1 MLVTGAFPK
10 RAPSQK
16 PVPHMAEWTTPSS
29 PPVPGGLEDLAGG
42 NALVARLLA
51 QRGIQSVEAA
61 RPFLDPAAYDPA
73 PPEDLPDLE
82 TGAERIRSAIEHR
95 ERILVWGDFDV
106 DGQTSTA
113 LLVEALRKLGAEVGY
128 HIPHRERESH
138 GVNWEHLEGYLEDG
152 VGVVLTCDTG
162 ISSHEP
168 IRKARERGVDVVVT
182 DHHDLPSRLPP
193 AEALINP
200 KRLPEEHPLR
210 TLPGVGVAYKFIQK
224 LAEGQ
229 KLTEGTR
236 LEPEA
241 FLDLVALGI
250 VADIAVLR
258 GDTRY
263 LLQLGLET
271 LRETGRPGLQ
281 AVMDNANV
289 TREEADEEDIG
300 FRIGPR
306 LNAVGRLGDANVSVP
321 LLTTSDP
328 GEARAIAGDL
338 EELNDRRKL
347 LTAQVFEAAR
357 KKLRWE
363 PELLQTAVL
372 VLYGE
377 QWPAGVIGIVAHRLT
392 EKYHKPTILLTS
404 ASEEYAQK
412 ENAHSESGGSES
424 GGKGREALARGSA
437 RSVEDLNITAAIGD
451 HSDML
456 HSHGGHPMAAGVT
469 LAKSKIN
476 RFRRLVSRSIV
487 GQKGGEE
494 IVETLQIDSYL
505 SLEELTLELAEELRQ
520 VAPFGPGNRE
530 PVFACR
536 NLQVSEYEEI
546 GTDGGHLK
554 VTVTGPESASRE
566 VLWWNA
572 EEEDLPSGIFDL
584 AVTVSTNVFRGERS
598 LQLTWEDS
606 RVRRKETGQET
617 DETRSIEVIDY
628 RGEDGLENAL
638 RALADKA
645 GAQVWM
651 EARQVDGVGAKSRL
665 GLAPCEELVLGTLP
679 PSRSVLDE
687 ALSACEPERIHVVG
701 LSPTTEAKEGFARRL
716 LGLCKHAIRSGK
728 AAPLPKLAAAMGH
741 EERTVRLGLR
751 WLEERGQIRAER
763 TEDGL
768 KIESGPGSGEADPPL
783 ERALK
788 EALQEA
794 RAFRKYALKGKTPLA
809 ERPAAE

>member
-1 MLVTGAFPK
+1 MGAFPK
-10 RAPSQK
+10 ANLAR
-16 PVPHMAEWTTPSS
+16 MAEWTIPSS
-29 PPVPGGLEDLAGG
+29 PPVPEGLVDLVGG

-51 QRGIQSVEAA
+51 QRGIRSIEEA
-61 RPFLDPAAYDPA
+61 RPYLDPAAYDPA

-82 TGAERIRSAIEHR
+82 NGAERIRSAIEQG
-95 ERILVWGDFDV
+95 EQILVWGDFDV

-113 LLVEALRKLGAEVGY
+113 LLVQALRELGAEVGY
-128 HIPHRERESH
+128 HVPHRERESH
-138 GVNWEHLEGYLEDG
+138 GVNWDHLEGYVDDG
-152 VGVVLTCDTG
+152 TDVVLTCDTG

-168 IRKARERGVDVVVT
+168 IQKARERGVDVVVT
-182 DHHDLPSRLPP
+182 DHHDLPPELPV

-200 KRLPEEHPLR
+200 KRLPEEHALR

-224 LAEGQ
+224 LAEG
-229 KLTEGTR
+229 TG
-236 LEPEA
+236 LEPEG

-263 LLQLGLET
+263 LLQLGLEM

-281 AVMDNANV
+281 AVMENANM

-306 LNAVGRLGDANVSVP
+306 LNAVGRLGDANISVP
-321 LLTTSDP
+321 LLTTGDLS
-328 GEARAIAGDL
+328 EARAIADDL

-347 LTAQVFEAAR
+347 LTTQVFEAAR
-357 KKLRWE
+357 RKLRWE

-372 VLYGE
+372 ILYGE

-412 ENAHSESGGSES
+412 EGGEDQ
-424 GGKGREALARGSA
+424 EALARGSA
-437 RSVEDLNITAAIGD
+437 RSVEDLNITAAIAD
-451 HSDML
+451 HSEIL
-456 HSHGGHPMAAGVT
+456 ESYGGHPMAAGVT
-469 LAKSKIN
+469 LPKAKIDQ
-476 RFRRLVSRSIV
+476 FRRLVSRSIV
-487 GQKGGEE
+487 KQKDGEE
-494 IVETLQIDSYL
+494 LIETLQIDSYL
-505 SLEELTLELAEELRQ
+505 SLEELTLQLADDLRQ

-536 NLQVSEYEEI
+536 NLQVSEYEKI
-546 GTDGGHLK
+546 GSDGSHLK
-554 VTVTGPESASRE
+554 VTVTGPEFASRE

-572 EEEDLPSGIFDL
+572 EEQDLPSGVFDL

-606 RVRRKETGQET
+606 RVRRKETGEET
-617 DETRSIEVIDY
+617 EEDRSIEVIDH
-628 RGEDGLENAL
+628 RGEEDLEATLRTLSEKDGTE
-638 RALADKA
+638 
-645 GAQVWM
+645 VWM
-651 EARQVDGVGAKSRL
+651 EACQVEGARGKSRL
-665 GLAPCEELVLGTLP
+665 ELSSCTELMLGTLP
-679 PSRSVLDE
+679 PSRSVLEE
-687 ALSACEPERIHVVG
+687 ALSACEPDRIHVVG
-701 LSPTTEAKEGFARRL
+701 LSPSTAGLEGFAPRL

-728 AAPLPKLAAAMGH
+728 APSLSKLAAAMGH

-751 WLEERGQIRAER
+751 WLEGRGQIRTGQ
-763 TEDGL
+763 TEKGL
-768 KIESGPGSGEADPPL
+768 EIKHGPGSGEADL
-783 ERALK
+783 SVERALK

-794 RAFRKYALKGKTPLA
+794 RAFRKYALKGSAPLTSG
-809 ERPAAE
+809 PAVE

>member
-1 MLVTGAFPK
+1 
-10 RAPSQK
+10 
-16 PVPHMAEWTTPSS
+16 MAEWTTPSS
-29 PPVPGGLEDLAGG
+29 PPVPDGLEDLAGG
-42 NALVARLLA
+42 NALVAKLLA
-51 QRGIQSVEAA
+51 QRGIQSVEDA

-73 PPEDLPDLE
+73 PPEALPDLE
-82 TGAERIRSAIEHR
+82 KGVSRIQSAIER
-95 ERILVWGDFDV
+95 GEQVLVWGDFDV

-113 LLVEALRKLGAEVGY
+113 LLVEALRELGADVSF
-128 HIPHRERESH
+128 HVPHRERESH
-138 GVNWEHLEGYLEDG
+138 GVNWEHLEGYVDDG
-152 VGVVLTCDTG
+152 IGVVLTCDTG
-162 ISSHEP
+162 VSSHQP
-168 IRKARERGVDVVVT
+168 IREARDRGVDVVVT
-182 DHHDLPSRLPP
+182 DHHDLPSPLPP

-200 KRLPEEHPLR
+200 KRLPEGHPLG

-224 LAEGQ
+224 LAEG
-229 KLTEGTR
+229 TR
-236 LEPEA
+236 LEPEG

-412 ENAHSESGGSES
+412 QSARGES
-424 GGKGREALARGSA
+424 GGKGQEALARGSA
-437 RSVEDLNITAAIGD
+437 RSVEDLNITAAIAGHGD
-451 HSDML
+451 ILESF
-456 HSHGGHPMAAGVT
+456 GGHPMAAGVT
-469 LAKSKIN
+469 LPEAKIG

-487 GQKGGEE
+487 GQKDGEE

-505 SLEELTLELAEELRQ
+505 SLEELTLQLAEDLRQ
-520 VAPFGPGNRE
+520 AAPFGPGNRE

-536 NLQVSEYEEI
+536 NLRVSGYEEI
-546 GTDGGHLK
+546 GSDGGHLK

-572 EEEDLPSGIFDL
+572 QEEDLPDGIFDL

-606 RVRRKETGQET
+606 RVRRKETGEETQEARSLQVT
-617 DETRSIEVIDY
+617 DH
-628 RGEDGLENAL
+628 RGEEDLEATL
-638 RALADKA
+638 RALAEKG

-651 EARQVDGVGAKSRL
+651 EACQVDGVGAKSRL
-665 GLAPCEELVLGTLP
+665 SLAPCEELVLGTLP
-679 PSRSVLDE
+679 PSRSVLKE
-687 ALSACEPERIHVVG
+687 ALAACEPEQIHVVG
-701 LSPTTEAKEGFARRL
+701 LPPATAGLEDFTRRL

-741 EERTVRLGLR
+741 EERTVRLGLQ
-751 WLEERGQIRAER
+751 WLEERG
-763 TEDGL
+763 
-768 KIESGPGSGEADPPL
+768 KIQASEIGQKLSIKPGPGSGEADSSL
-783 ERALK
+783 EQTLE

-794 RAFRKYALKGKTPLA
+794 RAFRKYALRGEAPLA
-809 ERPAAE
+809 KPPVAK

>member
-1 MLVTGAFPK
+1 
-10 RAPSQK
+10 
-16 PVPHMAEWTTPSS
+16 MAEWTTPSS
-29 PPVPGGLEDLAGG
+29 PPVPGGLEDLAQG

-61 RPFLDPAAYDPA
+61 RPFLDPSAYDPA
-73 PPEDLPDLE
+73 PPKDLPDLE
-82 TGAERIRSAIEHR
+82 NGAERIRSAIEHG

-113 LLVEALRKLGAEVGY
+113 LLVEALRELGAEVDY
-128 HIPHRERESH
+128 HVPHRERESH
-138 GVNWEHLEGYLEDG
+138 GVNWEHLEGYVDDG
-152 VGVVLTCDTG
+152 IGVVLTCDTG

-182 DHHDLPSRLPP
+182 DHHDLPSGLPP

-224 LAEGQ
+224 LAED
-229 KLTEGTR
+229 TR
-236 LEPEA
+236 LEPKA

-263 LLQLGLET
+263 LLQRGLER
-271 LRETGRPGLQ
+271 LRDTSRPGLR

-328 GEARAIAGDL
+328 GEARSIADDL

-357 KKLRWE
+357 RKLRWE

-404 ASEEYAQK
+404 ASEEYSRK
-412 ENAHSESGGSES
+412 EGDSENGDEGQ
-424 GGKGREALARGSA
+424 EALARGSA

-456 HSHGGHPMAAGVT
+456 ESYGGHPMAAGVT
-469 LAKSKIN
+469 LPKAKID

-487 GQKGGEE
+487 EQKGGEE

-505 SLEELTLELAEELRQ
+505 SLEELTLELAGDLRQ

-536 NLQVSEYEEI
+536 GLEVSEYEEI

-572 EEEDLPSGIFDL
+572 EEEDLPSGVFDL

-606 RVRRKETGQET
+606 RVRRKEPGQET
-617 DETRSIEVIDY
+617 DETRSIEVIDH
-628 RGEDGLENAL
+628 RGEGDLEATL
-638 RALADKA
+638 RALADKD

-651 EARQVDGVGAKSRL
+651 EACQVDGVGAKSRL
-665 GLAPCEELVLGTLP
+665 GLAPCTELVLGTLP

-687 ALSACEPERIHVVG
+687 ALSACEPDRIHVIG
-701 LSPTTEAKEGFARRL
+701 LSPTTEVKEGFARRL

-728 AAPLPKLAAAMGH
+728 AAPLSKLAAAMGH

-763 TEDGL
+763 TEEGL

-794 RAFRKYALKGKTPLA
+794 RAFRKYALKGKAPLA

>member
-1 MLVTGAFPK
+1 
-10 RAPSQK
+10 
-16 PVPHMAEWTTPSS
+16 MAEWTAPSS
-29 PPVPGGLEDLAGG
+29 PPVPDGLEDLVGG

-51 QRGIQSVEAA
+51 QRGIRSVEDA
-61 RPFLDPAAYDPA
+61 RPFLDPAAYNPA

-82 TGAERIRSAIEHR
+82 NGAERIRSAIEQG
-95 ERILVWGDFDV
+95 EQILVWGDFDV

-113 LLVEALRKLGAEVGY
+113 LLVEALRELGADVDY
-128 HIPHRERESH
+128 HVPHRERESH
-138 GVNWEHLEGYLEDG
+138 GVNWEHLEGYVENG
-152 VGVVLTCDTG
+152 IGVVLTCDTG

-168 IRKARERGVDVVVT
+168 IRKARESGVDVVVT

-200 KRLPEEHPLR
+200 KRLPEDHPLR
-210 TLPGVGVAYKFIQK
+210 TLPGVGVAYKFVQT
-224 LAEGQ
+224 LAED
-229 KLTEGTR
+229 TR
-236 LEPEA
+236 LGPEG

-263 LLQLGLET
+263 LLQQGLEK
-271 LRETGRPGLQ
+271 LRETERPGLK
-281 AVMDNANV
+281 AVMDNADV

-300 FRIGPR
+300 YRIGPR
-306 LNAVGRLGDANVSVP
+306 LNAVGRLGDANISIP
-321 LLTTSDP
+321 LLTTEDP
-328 GEARAIAGDL
+328 GEARAIADDL

-357 KKLRWE
+357 RKLRWE

-392 EKYHKPTILLTS
+392 EKYYKPTILLTS
-404 ASEEYAQK
+404 ASEEYAQR
-412 ENAHSESGGSES
+412 EGGE
-424 GGKGREALARGSA
+424 GQEALARGSA
-437 RSVEDLNITAAIGD
+437 RSVEDLNITAAIAGHGD
-451 HSDML
+451 ILESF
-456 HSHGGHPMAAGVT
+456 GGHPMAAGVT
-469 LAKSKIN
+469 LPKAKIG

-487 GQKGGEE
+487 EQKGGED

-505 SLEELTLELAEELRQ
+505 PLEDLTLQLADDLRQ

-536 NLQVSEYEEI
+536 NLQVSEYEKI
-546 GTDGGHLK
+546 GSDGSHLK
-554 VTVTGPESASRE
+554 VTVTGPQSASRE

-572 EEEDLPSGIFDL
+572 GEEDLPSGIFDL

-598 LQLTWEDS
+598 LQLTWEDF
-606 RVRRKETGQET
+606 RVRRKETGEDT
-617 DETRSIEVIDY
+617 EEGRSTEVIGH
-628 RGEDGLENAL
+628 RGEGGLEDTL
-638 RALADKA
+638 RALADRG

-651 EARQVDGVGAKSRL
+651 EACQVDGVGAKSRL
-665 GLAPCEELVLGTLP
+665 ELTPCEELVLGTLP
-679 PSRSVLDE
+679 PSRSVLKE
-687 ALSACEPERIHVVG
+687 ALAACEPERIHVVG
-701 LSPTTEAKEGFARRL
+701 LSPATAGLEGFTRRL

-741 EERTVRLGLR
+741 EERTVRLGLQ
-751 WLEERGQIRAER
+751 WLEERGQIQAAK
-763 TEDGL
+763 TGQKL
-768 KIESGPGSGEADPPL
+768 SIKPGSTSGEADSSL
-783 ERALK
+783 EQALE

-794 RAFRKYALKGKTPLA
+794 RAFRKYALRGEAPLA
-809 ERPAAE
+809 KPPAAK

>member
-1 MLVTGAFPK
+1 
-10 RAPSQK
+10 
-16 PVPHMAEWTTPSS
+16 MAEWTTPSS
-29 PPVPGGLEDLAGG
+29 PPVPGGLEDLTGG
-42 NALVARLLA
+42 NALVAKLLA
-51 QRGIQSVEAA
+51 QRGIESVEDA

-82 TGAERIRSAIEHR
+82 KGATRIRSAIER
-95 ERILVWGDFDV
+95 GERVLVWGDFDV

-113 LLVEALRKLGAEVGY
+113 LLVEALRKLGADVGF

-138 GVNWEHLEGYLEDG
+138 GVNWEHLEGYVDDG
-152 VGVVLTCDTG
+152 IGVVLTCDTG

-200 KRLPEEHPLR
+200 KRLSEGHPLG
-210 TLPGVGVAYKFIQK
+210 TLPGVGVAYKFVQK

-229 KLTEGTR
+229 KLTEGTGLR
-236 LEPEA
+236 PTDY
-241 FLDLVALGI
+241 LDLVALGI

-263 LLQLGLET
+263 LLQLGLEK

-281 AVMDNANV
+281 AVMDSANV

-338 EELNDRRKL
+338 EERNDRRKL

-404 ASEEYAQK
+404 ASEEYSRK
-412 ENAHSESGGSES
+412 EGDSENGDEDQ
-424 GGKGREALARGSA
+424 EALARGSA

-456 HSHGGHPMAAGVT
+456 ESFGGHPMAAGVT
-469 LAKSKIN
+469 LQKAKIG

-487 GQKGGEE
+487 DQKDGEE

-505 SLEELTLELAEELRQ
+505 SLEDLTLRLAKDLRKA
-520 VAPFGPGNRE
+520 APFGPGNRE

-536 NLQVSEYEEI
+536 NLQVSGYEEI
-546 GTDGGHLK
+546 GSDGSHLK

-572 EEEDLPSGIFDL
+572 GEEDLPSGIFDL

-606 RVRRKETGQET
+606 RVRRKETSEEPE
-617 DETRSIEVIDY
+617 ETRSTEVISH
-628 RGEDGLENAL
+628 RGEDGLEAVL
-638 RALADKA
+638 RALADRG

-679 PSRSVLDE
+679 PSRSVLEE
-687 ALSACEPERIHVVG
+687 ALSACEPERIHVIG
-701 LSPTTEAKEGFARRL
+701 LPPSTDTKEGFTRRL
-716 LGLCKHAIRSGK
+716 LGLCKHAVRSGK
-728 AAPLPKLAAAMGH
+728 AAPLPKLAAAMGQ
-741 EERTVRLGLR
+741 EERTVRLGLQ
-751 WLEERGQIRAER
+751 WLEERGQIQV
-763 TEDGL
+763 TETGQKL
-768 KIESGPGSGEADPPL
+768 SIKPGSGSGEADSSL
-783 ERALK
+783 EQALE

-794 RAFRKYALKGKTPLA
+794 RAFRKYALRGEAPLA
-809 ERPAAE
+809 KRAAAK

>member
-1 MLVTGAFPK
+1 
-10 RAPSQK
+10 
-16 PVPHMAEWTTPSS
+16 MAEWTNPSS
-29 PPVPGGLEDLAGG
+29 PPVPDGLEDLAGG
-42 NALVARLLA
+42 NALVAKLLA
-51 QRGIQSVEAA
+51 QRGIQSVEDA
-61 RPFLDPAAYDPA
+61 RPFFDPAAYDPA
-73 PPEDLPDLE
+73 PPEALPDLE
-82 TGAERIRSAIEHR
+82 KGVSRIRSAIER
-95 ERILVWGDFDV
+95 GERVLVWGDFDV

-113 LLVEALRKLGAEVGY
+113 LLVEALRELGADVGF
-128 HIPHRERESH
+128 HVPHRERESH
-138 GVNWEHLEGYLEDG
+138 GVNWEHLEGYLDDG

-162 ISSHEP
+162 VSSHRP
-168 IRKARERGVDVVVT
+168 IRKALDRGVDVVVT

-200 KRLPEEHPLR
+200 KRLPEGHPLG

-229 KLTEGTR
+229 NLTEGTGLR
-236 LEPEA
+236 PTGY
-241 FLDLVALGI
+241 LDLVALGI

-263 LLQLGLET
+263 LLQLGLEK

-412 ENAHSESGGSES
+412 QSARGES
-424 GGKGREALARGSA
+424 GGKGQEALARGSA
-437 RSVEDLNITAAIGD
+437 RSVEDLNITAAIAD
-451 HSDML
+451 HADML
-456 HSHGGHPMAAGVT
+456 QSFGGHPMAAGVT
-469 LAKSKIN
+469 LPKAKID

-505 SLEELTLELAEELRQ
+505 SLEELTLQLAEDLRQ
-520 VAPFGPGNRE
+520 AAPFGPGNRE

-536 NLQVSEYEEI
+536 NLRVSGYEEI
-546 GTDGGHLK
+546 GSDGGHLK

-572 EEEDLPSGIFDL
+572 QEEDLPDGIFDL

-598 LQLTWEDS
+598 LQLTWEDF
-606 RVRRKETGQET
+606 RVRRKETGEET
-617 DETRSIEVIDY
+617 GEARSTEVIGH
-628 RGEDGLENAL
+628 RGEGGLEDTL
-638 RALADKA
+638 RALADRG

-651 EARQVDGVGAKSRL
+651 EACQVDGVGAKSRQEL
-665 GLAPCEELVLGTLP
+665 TPCEELVLGTLP
-679 PSRSVLDE
+679 PSRSVLE
-687 ALSACEPERIHVVG
+687 KVLSACEPERIHVVG
-701 LSPTTEAKEGFARRL
+701 LSPATAGLEGFTRRL

-741 EERTVRLGLR
+741 EERTVRLGLQ
-751 WLEERGQIRAER
+751 WLEERGKIQAAE
-763 TEDGL
+763 TGQKL
-768 KIESGPGSGEADPPL
+768 SIKPGSGSGEADSSL
-783 ERALK
+783 EQALE

-794 RAFRKYALKGKTPLA
+794 RAFRKYALRGEAPLA
-809 ERPAAE
+809 ERPAAK

>member
-1 MLVTGAFPK
+1 
-10 RAPSQK
+10 
-16 PVPHMAEWTTPSS
+16 MAK
-29 PPVPGGLEDLAGG
+29 
-42 NALVARLLA
+42 LLA
-51 QRGIQSVEAA
+51 QRGIQSVEDA

-73 PPEDLPDLE
+73 PPEALPDLE
-82 TGAERIRSAIEHR
+82 KGVSRIRSAIER
-95 ERILVWGDFDV
+95 GEQVLVWGDFDV

-113 LLVEALRKLGAEVGY
+113 LLVEALRELGADVDY
-128 HIPHRERESH
+128 HVPHRERESH
-138 GVNWEHLEGYLEDG
+138 GVNWEHLEGYVENG
-152 VGVVLTCDTG
+152 IGVVLTCDTG

-168 IRKARERGVDVVVT
+168 IRKARESGVDVVVT

-200 KRLPEEHPLR
+200 KRLPEDHPLR
-210 TLPGVGVAYKFIQK
+210 TLPGVGVAYKFVQT
-224 LAEGQ
+224 LAED
-229 KLTEGTR
+229 TR
-236 LEPEA
+236 LGPEG

-263 LLQLGLET
+263 LLQQGLEK
-271 LRETGRPGLQ
+271 LRETERPGLK

-300 FRIGPR
+300 YRIGPR
-306 LNAVGRLGDANVSVP
+306 LNAVGRLGDANISIS
-321 LLTTSDP
+321 LLTTEDP
-328 GEARAIAGDL
+328 GEARAIADDL

-357 KKLRWE
+357 RKLRWE

-392 EKYHKPTILLTS
+392 EKYYKPTILLTS
-404 ASEEYAQK
+404 ASEEYAQR
-412 ENAHSESGGSES
+412 EGGE
-424 GGKGREALARGSA
+424 GQEALARGSA
-437 RSVEDLNITAAIGD
+437 RSVEDLNITAAIAG
-451 HSDML
+451 HSDIL
-456 HSHGGHPMAAGVT
+456 ESFGGHPMAAGVT
-469 LAKSKIN
+469 LPKAKIG

-487 GQKGGEE
+487 EQKGGED

-505 SLEELTLELAEELRQ
+505 PLEELTLQLAEDLRQ
-520 VAPFGPGNRE
+520 AAPFGPGNRE

-536 NLQVSEYEEI
+536 NLRVSGYEEI
-546 GTDGGHLK
+546 GSDGGHLK

-572 EEEDLPSGIFDL
+572 QEEDLPDGIFDL

-606 RVRRKETGQET
+606 RVRRKETGEET
-617 DETRSIEVIDY
+617 GEARSTEVIGH
-628 RGEDGLENAL
+628 RGEGGLEDTL
-638 RALADKA
+638 RALADRG

-651 EARQVDGVGAKSRL
+651 EACQVDGVGAKSRL
-665 GLAPCEELVLGTLP
+665 ELTPCEELVLGTVP
-679 PSRSVLDE
+679 PSRSVLE
-687 ALSACEPERIHVVG
+687 EVLSACEPERIHVVG
-701 LSPTTEAKEGFARRL
+701 LSPATAGLEGFTRRL

-741 EERTVRLGLR
+741 EERTVHLGLQ
-751 WLEERGQIRAER
+751 WLEERG
-763 TEDGL
+763 
-768 KIESGPGSGEADPPL
+768 KIQAAKTGQKLSIKPGSTSGEADSSL
-783 ERALK
+783 EQALE

-794 RAFRKYALKGKTPLA
+794 RAFRKYALRGEAPLA
-809 ERPAAE
+809 KRSAAK

>member
-1 MLVTGAFPK
+1 
-10 RAPSQK
+10 
-16 PVPHMAEWTTPSS
+16 MAEWTTPSS
-29 PPVPGGLEDLAGG
+29 PPVPGGLEDLAQG

-51 QRGIQSVEAA
+51 QRGIQSVEEA

-82 TGAERIRSAIEHR
+82 NGAERIRSAIEQG

-113 LLVEALRKLGAEVGY
+113 LLVEALRELGADVGF
-128 HIPHRERESH
+128 HVPHRERESH
-138 GVNWEHLEGYLEDG
+138 GVNWEHLEGYVDDG
-152 VGVVLTCDTG
+152 TDVVLTCDTG

-182 DHHDLPSRLPP
+182 DHHDLPSGLPP
-193 AEALINP
+193 AEGLINP
-200 KRLPEEHPLR
+200 KRLPEDHPLR

-224 LAEGQ
+224 LAEG
-229 KLTEGTR
+229 TR
-236 LEPEA
+236 LEPEGY
-241 FLDLVALGI
+241 LDLVALGI

-263 LLQLGLET
+263 LLQQGLEK
-271 LRETGRPGLQ
+271 LRETERPGLK

-300 FRIGPR
+300 YRIGPR
-306 LNAVGRLGDANVSVP
+306 LNAVGRLGDANISIP
-321 LLTTSDP
+321 LLTTEDP
-328 GEARAIAGDL
+328 GEARAIADDL

-357 KKLRWE
+357 RKLRWE

-392 EKYHKPTILLTS
+392 EKYYKPTILLTS
-404 ASEEYAQK
+404 ASEEYAQR
-412 ENAHSESGGSES
+412 EGGE
-424 GGKGREALARGSA
+424 GQEALARGSA
-437 RSVEDLNITAAIGD
+437 RSVEDLNITAAIAG
-451 HSDML
+451 HSDIL
-456 HSHGGHPMAAGVT
+456 ESFGGHPMAAGVT
-469 LAKSKIN
+469 LPKAKID

-487 GQKGGEE
+487 EQKGGED

-505 SLEELTLELAEELRQ
+505 PLEDLTLQLADDLRQ

-536 NLQVSEYEEI
+536 NLQVSEYEKI
-546 GTDGGHLK
+546 GSDGSHLK
-554 VTVTGPESASRE
+554 VTVTGPQSASRE

-572 EEEDLPSGIFDL
+572 GEEDLPSGIFDL

-606 RVRRKETGQET
+606 RVRRKETGEDT
-617 DETRSIEVIDY
+617 EEGRSIEVIDH
-628 RGEDGLENAL
+628 RGEEDLEASL
-638 RALADKA
+638 WALADKA
-645 GAQVWM
+645 GAQIWM
-651 EARQVDGVGAKSRL
+651 EACQVNGIEGNSRL
-665 GLAPCEELVLGTLP
+665 ELAPCEELVLGTLP
-679 PSRSVLDE
+679 PSRSVLEE
-687 ALSACEPERIHVVG
+687 ALEMCEPDRIHVIG
-701 LSPTTEAKEGFARRL
+701 LPPATKNLGGFARRL

-728 AAPLPKLAAAMGH
+728 AATLPKLAAAMGQ
-741 EERTVRLGLR
+741 EESTVRLGLQ
-751 WLEERGQIRAER
+751 WLEERGQIRVQQVEK
-763 TEDGL
+763 GL
-768 KIESGPGSGEADPPL
+768 KIEPGPGSGETDSSS

-794 RAFRKYALKGKTPLA
+794 GAFRKYALKGEAPLA
-809 ERPAAE
+809 KRPAAE